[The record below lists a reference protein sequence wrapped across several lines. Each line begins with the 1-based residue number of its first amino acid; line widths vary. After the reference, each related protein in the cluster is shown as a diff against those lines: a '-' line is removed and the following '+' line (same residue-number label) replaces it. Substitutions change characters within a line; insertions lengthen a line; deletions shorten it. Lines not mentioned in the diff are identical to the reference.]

1 MADNTADLEMRL
13 HAVGSRE
20 GSRWAQPEDV
30 NTALYAGQART
41 PWIRELHTHPLTYF
55 SYFFSGVEALDFICS
70 PKHLKWA
77 NPLIGALIAAS
88 CAGP

>member
-30 NTALYAGQART
+30 NTALYARQAWT
-41 PWIRELHTHPLTYF
+41 PWIRELRTHPPTYI
-55 SYFFSGVEALDFICS
+55 SYFFSVVEALDSICS
-70 PKHLKWA
+70 SKQLKWA
-77 NPLIGALIAAS
+77 NPLIGAS
-88 CAGP
+88 CIGP